1 MRISMTER
9 RPDPRSV
16 ALRTRRL
23 SVLLLLLALSVFL
36 ALGAYQLDLPGLHYD
51 EAREAGLNAM
61 QLVVGQPVTAFRDA
75 AIQAGPWQLPMM
87 VQDYIGGLNVYLAVP
102 FLLLGGINVVALRWL
117 SLLTGALTLMLAWR
131 VADRLGG
138 SVAAVVTVVLL
149 AVSPTFIFWSRQG
162 IFVTNLTALLFMAG
176 LLSGLR
182 WWSGRRARDLWLTA
196 FLLGLGVYAKLLF
209 VWAIGAL
216 VVVAMARRQITQA
229 DRSAPAA
236 PGQGGGAE
244 TQRFNAPTFHV
255 RASLGTWVVALG
267 CFIVPLIPLIL
278 FNLRTEGTLA
288 SVFGNLGKSYYGVNN
303 AAYFP
308 NLLIRVQQLR
318 TLLRGDHFWY
328 LGELF
333 ADRWAPWLAGG
344 LIAAA
349 SVQSVLLWR
358 RRPRSQ
364 DPEARRGES
373 SRGREYAFL
382 LPLALILLIVAQ
394 SAFTV
399 SDLFITHYALIY
411 PLIPLTIGLAVAA
424 LVQGG
429 QRNGPLP
436 APAVGQTQGA
446 LHGAEEQ
453 RNIGVAVF
461 PYMWVAVIAVL
472 AVSWWAVADLW
483 TTVQYHKVLSVSGG
497 YSAHS
502 DAVYRLATSLDQ
514 EGSANPVALDWGLAA
529 PVQFLTAGR
538 VNPIEVF
545 GYDRM
550 DAPDAGF
557 TERISRFLDDPN
569 SLYLAHMSD
578 VTVFGGRVNALKE
591 LAAGRGL
598 ALEEAG
604 RFAERS
610 GHALF
615 VLYRAAPIDGDQ

>member
-1 MRISMTER
+1 MRVSMTER
-9 RPDPRSV
+9 RPDPHSV

-23 SVLLLLLALSVFL
+23 SVLLLLLALSAFL
-36 ALGAYQLDLPGLHYD
+36 ALGAYQLALPGLHYD

-61 QLVVGQPVTAFRDA
+61 QLIVGQPVTAFRDA
-75 AIQAGPWQLPMM
+75 AIQVGPWQLPLM
-87 VQDYIGGLNVYLAVP
+87 VQDYIGALNVYLAVP

-117 SLLTGALTLMLAWR
+117 SLLTGALTLLLAWR

-138 SVAAVVTVVLL
+138 SVAAAVTVVLL

-162 IFVTNLTALLFMAG
+162 IFVTNLAALLFMAG

-216 VVVAMARRQITQA
+216 VVVALAGRQITQS
-229 DRSAPAA
+229 DRSAPPAL
-236 PGQGGGAE
+236 GQGGAE
-244 TQRFNAPTFHV
+244 AQGSNAPTFHD
-255 RASLGTWVVALG
+255 RASLVTWMVALG
-267 CFIVPLIPLIL
+267 CFVVPLIPLIL

-308 NLLIRVQQLR
+308 NLLVRVQQLR

-349 SVQSVLLWR
+349 SVQGVLLWR

-364 DPEARRGES
+364 DPEARRCEP
-373 SRGREYAFL
+373 SRGWAYAFL

-411 PLIPLTIGLAVAA
+411 PLIPLTVGLAVAA
-424 LVQGG
+424 LFRGG
-429 QRNGPLP
+429 RRSG
-436 APAVGQTQGA
+436 
-446 LHGAEEQ
+446 GAEEQ
-453 RNIGVAVF
+453 RNIGLAGF
-461 PYMWVAVIAVL
+461 LYMSVAVIAVL
-472 AVSWWAVADLW
+472 VVSWWAVADLW

-514 EGSANPVALDWGLAA
+514 EGSATPVALDWGLAA

-569 SLYLAHMSD
+569 SLYLAHMPD
-578 VTVFGGRVNALKE
+578 VTVFGGRVDALKE

-615 VLYRAAPIDGDQ
+615 VLYRAAPLDGDQ